1 MNKLLL
7 ILLIKAVLMIG
18 VILFSGIGL
27 GPDEAQYWTWSK
39 QLDWG
44 YYSKPP
50 GIAWVI
56 WAGTQFF
63 GDTELGVRLGSVL
76 LGTLIPIAV
85 YYAARANQLHHN
97 TAFWAAIVMAL
108 TPLGI
113 MSTLLA
119 ITDVGMIL
127 FWTVALGFVLSSYSN
142 NQAPNYYLI
151 GFLLML
157 GALFKWPIY
166 FFWLIPFGIA
176 CFRSEWRRPS
186 LLAGVLISLLG
197 LLPSMW
203 WNYSHDWVT
212 FRHVFSTIKS
222 ATPQEAAKGNLLEFV
237 GAQAGLLSPLLF
249 ILLIFGFVNVFRRP
263 DKLIAPVAYSAFLPL
278 AIGTFLSL
286 FKKILGN
293 WCVFAYPSAAIF
305 LAWYL
310 CERVSWGKTW
320 LKIGIALSLFLC
332 ALMLLTPLKN
342 RVFKHNVGWENLSDS
357 LTKAGYRPETDFV
370 FGDKYQTTSLM
381 SFYGPEQKRAYFLN
395 INKTRKNQFS
405 FWPGMDS
412 EQLNKT
418 GYFVITEN
426 YPHNLKV
433 NPEHT
438 VEQLSPYFKRV
449 TYLGKYPLLNE
460 KKEAFIFKGEEYNG
474 NLPGEVLL
482 Y

>member
-7 ILLIKAVLMIG
+7 ILIIKALFMIG

-56 WAGTQFF
+56 RLGTQLF
-63 GDTELGVRLGSVL
+63 GDTELGVRLGSVV

-85 YYAARANQLHHN
+85 YYAARATQLQPN
-97 TAFWAAIVMAL
+97 TAFWAAIIMAL

-127 FWTVALGFVLSSYSN
+127 FWTIALGFVLFYYTN
-142 NQAPNYYLI
+142 NRAPNYYLI
-151 GFLLML
+151 GFTLMI

-166 FFWLIPFGIA
+166 FFWLIPVGIA
-176 CFRSEWRRPS
+176 WFRSEWRRPS
-186 LLAGVLISLLG
+186 LSAGLFISLLG
-197 LLPSMW
+197 LLPSLW

-212 FRHVFSTIKS
+212 FHHVFSTIKS

-237 GAQAGLLSPLLF
+237 GAQAGLLSPILF
-249 ILLIFGFVNVFRRP
+249 VLLILGFVNYFRQP
-263 DKLIAPVAYSAFLPL
+263 DKQIAPLALSAFFPL
-278 AIGTFLSL
+278 ALGIFLSL

-310 CERVSWGKTW
+310 CERVSLGKVW
-320 LKIGIALSLFLC
+320 LKIGIAFSLLLC
-332 ALMLLTPLKN
+332 LIMLLTPLKN
-342 RVFKHNVGWENLSDS
+342 RVFKHNVGWENLNYS
-357 LTKAGYRPETDFV
+357 LTKTGYNPQTDFV
-370 FGDKYQTTSLM
+370 FGDKYQASSLL
-381 SFYGPEQKRAYFLN
+381 SFYGPQQKRAYFLN

-405 FWPGMDS
+405 FWPGMDK
-412 EQLNKT
+412 EQLKKT
-418 GYFVITEN
+418 GYLVITEN
-426 YPHNLKV
+426 YPHNLKI
-433 NPEHT
+433 NPDHT
-438 VEQLSPYFKRV
+438 VDKLSPYFANV
-449 TYLGKYPLLNE
+449 TYLGKTSLLSE

-474 NLPGEVLL
+474 KLPDEVLL